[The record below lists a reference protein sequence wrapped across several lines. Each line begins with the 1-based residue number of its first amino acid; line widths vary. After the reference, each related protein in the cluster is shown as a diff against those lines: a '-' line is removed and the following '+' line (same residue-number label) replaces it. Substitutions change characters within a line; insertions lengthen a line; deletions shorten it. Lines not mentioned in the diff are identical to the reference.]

1 MGDESVAEGE
11 VDREPVGV
19 VPFVSDAMV
28 GEAVVEVA
36 PAGEAVDEGAADV
49 PTTESVPLRE
59 SELTGETVAEGE
71 DETAAMKRAVHYG
84 SKGIEYW
91 KDALG
96 EH

>member
-1 MGDESVAEGE
+1 M
-11 VDREPVGV
+11 

-36 PAGEAVDEGAADV
+36 PAGEADDEGAADV

-59 SELTGETVAEGE
+59 SELTGEAVVAGE
-71 DETAAMKRAVHYG
+71 DETSAMKQAVRYE

-96 EH
+96 EASTV